1 MGRAIKME
9 AKIDTVEAQIEVLK
23 GRVNLIE
30 KAIAAGIKKPAKK
43 TRVKKPGTIMEQI
56 EKKQEKE
63 AQSA

>member
-56 EKKQEKE
+56 E
-63 AQSA
+63 